1 MVPWASLQ
9 AVLLCSVSGCFSAR
23 PYFFGAQADPPALS
37 CSFTFSRWSGGH
49 FPTSEKGGGGHP
61 GGRHLGHRATV
72 ASGLEVSDGVDCS
85 PTPVCL
91 GRAGLAAVV
100 GN

>member
-1 MVPWASLQ
+1 M
-9 AVLLCSVSGCFSAR
+9 
-23 PYFFGAQADPPALS
+23 
-37 CSFTFSRWSGGH
+37 
-49 FPTSEKGGGGHP
+49 SEGQGGGHP
-61 GGRHLGHRATV
+61 RGRHLGHGATV
-72 ASGLEVSDGVDCS
+72 ASGLEVRDGVDCD